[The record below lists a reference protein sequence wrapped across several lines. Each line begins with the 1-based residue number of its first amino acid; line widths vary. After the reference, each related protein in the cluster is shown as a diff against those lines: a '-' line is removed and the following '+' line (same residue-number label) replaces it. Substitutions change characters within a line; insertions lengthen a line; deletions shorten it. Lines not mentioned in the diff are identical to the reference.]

1 MRPSNID
8 EEHHKNTIGIIDTNS
23 ANNECLRSAHS
34 QLKGISKIRCQALG
48 GRTSLSKWE
57 QRPPLTCSSVC
68 LQHLQ
73 FFADFSQLCQEI
85 GNKMRQGSREA
96 PAMPSAALRGG
107 ASEALP
113 GRAEERLIVTD
124 GGSCHA
130 PAKPT
135 LAYKKKVLLKYGCE
149 NSNNILS
156 YVWGFLGQ
164 MQIFELKHFENH
176 YRNNLVNSRL
186 SKRDV
191 GSHDEASAPSSAS
204 STCWPARMC
213 AARSARVR
221 RLAGG
226 RTSWQNVAKL
236 LQRLAS
242 FRLYPHRFLHAK
254 RKHRRKYFMPN
265 TKTAELTLANGL

>member
-1 MRPSNID
+1 MTYIPHRRP
-8 EEHHKNTIGIIDTNS
+8 
-23 ANNECLRSAHS
+23 
-34 QLKGISKIRCQALG
+34 
-48 GRTSLSKWE
+48 LS
-57 QRPPLTCSSVC
+57 PL
-68 LQHLQ
+68 H
-73 FFADFSQLCQEI
+73 
-85 GNKMRQGSREA
+85 EA
-96 PAMPSAALRGG
+96 PQVSA
-107 ASEALP
+107 EALSRDF
-113 GRAEERLIVTD
+113 GRA
-124 GGSCHA
+124 
-130 PAKPT
+130 
-135 LAYKKKVLLKYGCE
+135 LKRE
-149 NSNNILS
+149 NVWTV
-156 YVWGFLGQ
+156 VWGFLGQ

-176 YRNNLVNSRL
+176 YRSNLVDSRL

-254 RKHRRKYFMPN
+254 RKHRRKYFMPS

>member
-1 MRPSNID
+1 MPRNWQQNATREPRSPSDAIC
-8 EEHHKNTIGIIDTNS
+8 S
-23 ANNECLRSAHS
+23 AA
-34 QLKGISKIRCQALG
+34 G
-48 GRTSLSKWE
+48 GSERGAPRTSRRTTHRHRWRKLP
-57 QRPPLTCSSVC
+57 RTCEANPG
-68 LQHLQ
+68 LQ
-73 FFADFSQLCQEI
+73 
-85 GNKMRQGSREA
+85 
-96 PAMPSAALRGG
+96 
-107 ASEALP
+107 
-113 GRAEERLIVTD
+113 
-124 GGSCHA
+124 
-130 PAKPT
+130 
-135 LAYKKKVLLKYGCE
+135 KKVLLKYGCE

-213 AARSARVR
+213 AARSARVG

-254 RKHRRKYFMPN
+254 RKHRRKYFMPS